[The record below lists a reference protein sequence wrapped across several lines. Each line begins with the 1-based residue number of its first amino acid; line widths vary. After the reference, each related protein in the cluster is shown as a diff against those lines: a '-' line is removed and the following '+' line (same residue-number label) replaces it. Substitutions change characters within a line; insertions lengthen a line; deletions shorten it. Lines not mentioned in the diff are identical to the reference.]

1 MQEVEECAVTEPIG
15 VENNS
20 RTVVPHLI
28 NARDLAE
35 ACASIGP
42 GKLLRTANPFSMTPL
57 ELPSEGLVHLLDL
70 RHPDEYAR
78 DDTSRWKDC
87 IVKERVFDR
96 VKRSKE
102 LQAQERVFSQSS
114 SHTDGKQ
121 FIVSRISVLDRE
133 RIQKGLLFK
142 KMDAITS
149 SRVLF
154 YLMFDI
160 VKMQALVIREINAGG
175 LLLLYKLIMDTSG
188 PELAKAL
195 DVVLEAVEAG
205 QPVVFFCK
213 LGKDRTGL
221 LAAMILS
228 IVGASD
234 AAIVLDYATSDG
246 TAQAGLGD
254 LESDRRI
261 SGVDK
266 RQFSRAPAAVMKAT
280 LAYCCKKYGSVSEY
294 LSRVGFG
301 VDKQARLRK
310 ALQE

>member
-1 MQEVEECAVTEPIG
+1 VRQ
-15 VENNS
+15 
-20 RTVVPHLI
+20 
-28 NARDLAE
+28 
-35 ACASIGP
+35 
-42 GKLLRTANPFSMTPL
+42 
-57 ELPSEGLVHLLDL
+57 LDL

-121 FIVSRISVLDRE
+121 YIVSRISVLDRE

-149 SRVLF
+149 SRVCGPLPAVTLCTTSSNELWLALTAVASSQVLF

-195 DVVLEAVEAG
+195 DVVLEVS
-205 QPVVFFCK
+205 
-213 LGKDRTGL
+213 L
-221 LAAMILS
+221 LAS
-228 IVGASD
+228 
-234 AAIVLDYATSDG
+234 
-246 TAQAGLGD
+246 
-254 LESDRRI
+254 
-261 SGVDK
+261 
-266 RQFSRAPAAVMKAT
+266 
-280 LAYCCKKYGSVSEY
+280 
-294 LSRVGFG
+294 
-301 VDKQARLRK
+301 
-310 ALQE
+310 